1 MLFEGQESKTSVK
14 EENTSASKGS
24 APSKGTPSS
33 AKAGSTSA
41 ASASSKAGSAST
53 AGPVTEDEIRAV
65 LLQKAPVTTS
75 DLVAKFKARLKSPE
89 VFCLP

>member
-1 MLFEGQESKTSVK
+1 MK
-14 EENTSASKGS
+14 EESTPASKGS
-24 APSKGTPSS
+24 VPLKGTPSS

-41 ASASSKAGSAST
+41 AGALSSSKAGSAST
-53 AGPVTEDEIRAV
+53 ARPVTDEEIRAV

-89 VFCLP
+89 VYCLP